1 MNFKSIFIFILV
13 FSTISIHSQVLKNTA
28 NKDEIINSLTLA
40 MDIHTPI
47 GKDSLKT
54 LTHYEN
60 IYRSEDIGLA
70 NAWGL
75 YYNPDKNLYEIA
87 IRGSINSTLSW
98 LANYYAAM
106 IPANG
111 TLQIGNDKIVNYK
124 FSSDDR
130 ASVHTGWAIAT
141 LYLLEDIKPKLDSI
155 IHAGARD
162 IIVSGHSQ
170 GAAIATLLTAYL
182 YQQKQTNALPQ
193 DLNIKTYALAVPK
206 PGNLYFAYQY
216 EKMTKL
222 WSYSIVN
229 TQDWVPE
236 VPPTTQTLNDFNAIS
251 PLSENELESTFK
263 KISWP
268 KRIIAKTIFSGIER
282 KPVKSVKK
290 YKKYL
295 GHFVFKEINKS
306 LPELKEPTYRFE
318 SDYTRCSNP
327 IVLDGLEDPEY
338 QKEFNIPD
346 FIMTHHNPLAYIFLA
361 KKYLE

>member
-1 MNFKSIFIFILV
+1 MNFKSIFVFILM
-13 FSTISIHSQVLKNTA
+13 FATISINAQVLKDAA

-47 GKDSLKT
+47 GKDSLKA

-60 IYRSEDIGLA
+60 LYRSQDMGLA

-75 YYNPDKNLYEIA
+75 YYNSDNNVYEIA

-111 TLQIGNDKIVNYK
+111 SIEIANNKIVSYK

-130 ASVHTGWAIAT
+130 ASVHSGWTIST

-155 IHAGARD
+155 IHTGARD
-162 IIVSGHSQ
+162 IIISGHSQ
-170 GAAIATLLTAYL
+170 GAAIATLITAYF
-182 YQQKQTNALPQ
+182 YQQKEANILPL

-236 VPPTTQTLNDFNAIS
+236 VPPTTQTFYDFNTIS
-251 PLSENELESTFK
+251 PLSESELKSTFK

-318 SDYTRCSNP
+318 SGYTRCSNP
-327 IVLDGLEDPEY
+327 IVLDGLHDQEY

-346 FIMTHHNPLAYIFLA
+346 FIMTHHNPPAYIFLA
-361 KKYLE
+361 KKYLD